1 MQTGMH
7 CYGANGKI
15 LIIKRFRE
23 QDPEAFSLSPH
34 TMNIKR
40 THSAV
45 ILYFVKQTYK
55 TFHTLTADWITGRQ
69 LPPIISLH
77 LRVQVFLCAVK
88 CTGMV
93 MIRVGDSDH
102 HRRYN

>member
-7 CYGANGKI
+7 CCGAKGKYD
-15 LIIKRFRE
+15 LRTLSGVE
-23 QDPEAFSLSPH
+23 PEAFSLSPH

-45 ILYFVKQTYK
+45 ILYLVKQTYK
-55 TFHTLTADWITGRQ
+55 TFHTLTADWLTGRQ

-77 LRVQVFLCAVK
+77 LRVQVFYCAVK

>member
-1 MQTGMH
+1 MQNGMH

-23 QDPEAFSLSPH
+23 QDPEAFSSSPH

-45 ILYFVKQTYK
+45 ILYLVKQTYK
-55 TFHTLTADWITGRQ
+55 TFHTLTADWLTGRQ

-77 LRVQVFLCAVK
+77 PSGAGFFMR
-88 CTGMV
+88 CTMYGN
-93 MIRVGDSDH
+93 GYDSCW
-102 HRRYN
+102 

>member
-34 TMNIKR
+34 TIYIKR
-40 THSAV
+40 THFAI

-55 TFHTLTADWITGRQ
+55 TFHTLTAGWATGRQ
-69 LPPIISLH
+69 LPPIISLY
-77 LRVQVFLCAVK
+77 LRVQAFYA
-88 CTGMV
+88 
-93 MIRVGDSDH
+93 
-102 HRRYN
+102 